1 MAFAA
6 FVPGYS
12 GGAVPDS
19 HRIPYSSARNE
30 QADTS
35 DARII
40 RRRGRRV
47 NRIRQSARSR
57 RARSAA
63 PVPPHRPPSSEI
75 STRHPEI
82 CAPPA
87 GIVT

>member
-12 GGAVPDS
+12 GGAVPDF

-35 DARII
+35 DPRIF
-40 RRRGRRV
+40 RLRGRRV
-47 NRIRQSARSR
+47 NCIRQTTRSR
-57 RARSAA
+57 RARSGA
-63 PVPPHRPPSSEI
+63 RSSFF
-75 STRHPEI
+75 
-82 CAPPA
+82 
-87 GIVT
+87 